1 MISFEEKNMKSFF
14 KYKLLYCILL
24 LSVTIMAQEPTV
36 GLEIGNKAPELA
48 YKTPKGDII
57 KLSSLKG
64 KMVLIDFWASWC
76 GPCRHENN
84 TLVQAYQQFKE
95 KTFLTGEGFTIFSV
109 SLDVKSDAWT
119 KAIADDNLSWPYH
132 VSDLGG
138 WRSQPAITY
147 GIRAIPSN
155 YLIDANGIIIG
166 KNIRGE
172 SLSSTLQSLVK

>member
-1 MISFEEKNMKSFF
+1 MKRLF
-14 KYKLLYCILL
+14 KFKLLAGVLFFTL
-24 LSVTIMAQEPTV
+24 FVQAQEPAT
-36 GLEIGNKAPELA
+36 GLEIGQKAPELS
-48 YKTPKGDII
+48 YQNPKGELI

-84 TLVQAYQQFKE
+84 TLTLAFQEFKE
-95 KTFLTGEGFTIFSV
+95 KSFKSGNGFTIFSV

-119 KAIADDNLSWPYH
+119 KAIADDKLIWPYH

-138 WRSQPAITY
+138 WRSKPALEY
-147 GIRAIPSN
+147 QIRSIPSN
-155 YLIDANGIIIG
+155 FLIDANGIIIG

-172 SLSSTLQSLVK
+172 TLIETLRGLIK